1 MLQSKYID
9 VEEGGIKENERKRRI
24 EKKKKSG
31 KHRYIS
37 CLVKRVRG
45 SRGYHCS
52 SLFEAIHA
60 SELVS
65 Q

>member
-24 EKKKKSG
+24 EKKKSG

-45 SRGYHCS
+45 SRGYHGS